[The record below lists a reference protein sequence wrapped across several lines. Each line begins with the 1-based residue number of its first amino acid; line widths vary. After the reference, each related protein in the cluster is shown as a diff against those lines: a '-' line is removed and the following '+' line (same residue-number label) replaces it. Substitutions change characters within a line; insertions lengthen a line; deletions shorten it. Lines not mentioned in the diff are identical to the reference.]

1 MSECEDKYP
10 WESRTELMAFIGVIA
25 SLIASFGY
33 GSLTTEQIAG
43 ISTILFVLVM
53 IVRKY
58 GTGGKIVLSKEE

>member
-1 MSECEDKYP
+1 MLEVEDKYP

-33 GSLTTEQIAG
+33 GSLTAEQISG